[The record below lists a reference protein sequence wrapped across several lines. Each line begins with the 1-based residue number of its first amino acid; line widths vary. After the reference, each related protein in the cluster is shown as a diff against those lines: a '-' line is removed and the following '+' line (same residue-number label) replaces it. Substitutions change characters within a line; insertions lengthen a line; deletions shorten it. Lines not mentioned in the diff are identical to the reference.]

1 MLELEQIERNENL
14 PIENESDLQELLL
27 TARKMTAG
35 GKLCMKQRIGTHLSY
50 DKVNPSFRTPYH
62 PIMERR

>member
-35 GKLCMKQRIGTHLSY
+35 VECYVKQRIGTHVSY
-50 DKVNPSFRTPYH
+50 DKVGPSFPTRYH
-62 PIMERR
+62 PIME